1 VCFDGVVSIC
11 DGADFLGHGG
21 FVEGFGGAWDFGL
34 GFDELVEFAADG
46 SGLLS
51 QLSIGLGRDA
61 SSHSRKLVLRL

>member
-1 VCFDGVVSIC
+1 MCFDGVVSIC

-51 QLSIGLGRDA
+51 QLSIG
-61 SSHSRKLVLRL
+61 